1 MSWMETLN
9 RNLWPLYLLG
19 GLFLG
24 TFIGYKVLPK
34 LLSPPV
40 AAVVETESAAQLLA
54 RQSLETS
61 LAEGLVLFDGVDA
74 AHVQLSVA
82 LAGTRKAAPRA
93 SVTLTL
99 TDTGLPEEELLGM
112 AEQMA
117 ASVDGLNAG
126 RIMFV
131 DSAGRLL
138 NGDAVLEY
146 ERKVFWKGIAINVAK
161 VLGILAALITLR
173 FTVQAIGKG
182 IGVEE
187 ENGGC

>member
-9 RNLWPLYLLG
+9 RNMWPLYLLG

-24 TFIGYKVLPK
+24 TFIGYKVLPQ

-54 RQSLETS
+54 RQSLEAR

-74 AHVQLSVA
+74 ARVQLSVA
-82 LAGTRKAAPRA
+82 LAGNRL
-93 SVTLTL
+93 SDETL
-99 TDTGLPEEELLGM
+99 
-112 AEQMA
+112 
-117 ASVDGLNAG
+117 
-126 RIMFV
+126 R
-131 DSAGRLL
+131 
-138 NGDAVLEY
+138 
-146 ERKVFWKGIAINVAK
+146 GIAKNVAK
-161 VLGILAALITLR
+161 VLGILAALMTLR
-173 FTVQAIGKG
+173 FMIQAIGKG